1 MFRWVRSCRSK
12 QGAESIINDNLVER
26 GRKVTRILGGCRWT
40 VIMLENL
47 VMLGGLF
54 MLFAVVGS
62 LFMIVQA
69 NLANVD

>member
-12 QGAESIINDNLVER
+12 QGAESIIHDNLVKR

-40 VIMLENL
+40 AIMLESL
-47 VMLGGLF
+47 LMLGGLF

-62 LFMIVQA
+62 PFTIVQA